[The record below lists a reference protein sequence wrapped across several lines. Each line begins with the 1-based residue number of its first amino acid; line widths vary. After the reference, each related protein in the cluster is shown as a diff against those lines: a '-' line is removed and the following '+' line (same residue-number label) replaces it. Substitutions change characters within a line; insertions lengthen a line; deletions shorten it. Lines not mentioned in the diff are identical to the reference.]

1 MKEYVA
7 KIIFETN
14 SANLKIDQ
22 TSKKVKDLGKTTNQV
37 SKSGTKGFKDLGG
50 TMNMLPGPIG
60 RVVTSFQALKV
71 AMISSGIGA
80 IVVAAGALGALFVTA
95 AKKGA
100 EFGKAMSGLK
110 AVTGATNEEIEALAK
125 TAKDLGSSTAFTA
138 VQVAELQTELA
149 KLGFSTAE
157 IVNMSEATLNLAAS
171 MGVGLGEAAAFTGST
186 LRAFGLEATDSKEAI
201 DILALSTTKSAL
213 DFGKLN
219 TALTTVA
226 PIAKTAGVSLTQTT
240 AMLGTLANAGFDAS
254 TSGTALRNI
263 FLELS
268 KQGITMEQ
276 AFKKINSAT
285 DKNVVALDLFD
296 KRGAGVAITLAE
308 NTTLTADLVQ
318 ELNGASEAFDGL
330 GAAAE
335 IAETR
340 LDNLDGDITKL
351 NSAWEG
357 LLLQIEDGEGILNKG
372 GRAIV
377 QYVTG
382 FMGVYTEGIRLISAS
397 FNENLENVQSHL
409 KMIND
414 GIRPLL
420 GMFVLS
426 FETAFLKI
434 KEAAADVPIIG
445 RAIDKQAIQKRRQE
459 ITTELGVLQ
468 QNLLDVKKAF
478 DKSQEGGFI
487 FQRIWKRFQDMR
499 KNQQLVI
506 DEKVIENNEVIEGQE
521 AEQKKRITDLI
532 KIQEELLKQAKLMS
546 GATEKDIALRNDRI
560 ATINEE
566 IKRLKAL
573 RGIKYD
579 IERIDT
585 ENLPK
590 LEKRNAEIIKFEQ
603 DQTMFQEDGTYKRIR
618 NYELERQAEDEM
630 LNLKYNAVFT
640 TLSAI
645 STLTN
650 AFAGESEKQQKR
662 AFKINKAASI
672 AETLIKTYQSAQGA
686 YNSQVVIPSPDAPVR
701 AAIAAAIATA
711 AGLANVAAIASQK
724 FQGGGSQSPSPAGG
738 AGLGAGAGI
747 GSQAPQFNIVGQSG
761 FNQIASAIGQQPPV
775 QAFVVAQD
783 VTTAQQLQNNTIQT
797 ATF

>member
-14 SANLKIDQ
+14 SANLKVDQ
-22 TSKKVKDLGKTTNQV
+22 TNKKVKDLGKTTNQV
-37 SKSGTKGFKDLGG
+37 SKTGAKGFKDLGG
-50 TMNMLPGPIG
+50 AMNMLPGPIG
-60 RVVTSFQALKV
+60 RVVTSFQTLKV

-100 EFGKAMSGLK
+100 EFSKAMSGLK
-110 AVTGATNEEIEALAK
+110 AVAGATDEEMKALSQS
-125 TAKDLGSSTAFTA
+125 AKDLGSSTAFTA
-138 VQVAELQTELA
+138 TQVAELQTEYA
-149 KLGFSTAE
+149 KLGKSTPE
-157 IVNMSEATLNLAAS
+157 ILAATEATLNLAAALD
-171 MGVGLGEAAAFTGST
+171 VGLADAATLAGST
-186 LRAFGLEATDSKEAI
+186 INAFGLQAEDTRRVADV
-201 DILALSTTKSAL
+201 LAASTTNAGLEFSTLVESLKVAAPAARGTGVAL
-213 DFGKLN
+213 ED
-219 TALTTVA
+219 TV
-226 PIAKTAGVSLTQTT
+226 
-240 AMLGTLANAGFDAS
+240 AMLGVLADNSIKGSRAGTGLS
-254 TSGTALRNI
+254 RMLSELR
-263 FLELS
+263 
-268 KQGITMEQ
+268 KQGITLQE
-276 AFKKINSAT
+276 A
-285 DKNVVALDLFD
+285 FD
-296 KRGAGVAITLAE
+296 KVNSSTDGYITASELAKE
-308 NTTLTADLVQ
+308 NGGKVLFTLSQNTEALGLLKS

-330 GAAAE
+330 GAAAFV
-335 IAETR
+335 AETR

-351 NSAWEG
+351 ESAWEG
-357 LLLQIEDGEGILNKG
+357 FLLNIEDGEGILNKG
-372 GRAIV
+372 ARV
-377 QYVTG
+377 VVKYFTG
-382 FMGVYTEGIRLISAS
+382 VVGAWTDITQFASAVI
-397 FNENLENVQSHL
+397 NENIATVKRNGKFLVDFVQFIAGSLALKLE
-409 KMIND
+409 I
-414 GIRPLL
+414 
-420 GMFVLS
+420 
-426 FETAFLKI
+426 AFIKI
-434 KEAAADVPIIG
+434 KESVADVPILGKGIN
-445 RAIDKQAIQKRRQE
+445 KQELQKRRKE
-459 ITTELGVLQ
+459 IADEFDILRK
-468 QNLLDVKKAF
+468 NVKQSAEAF
-478 DKSQEGGFI
+478 KDGENGLNM
-487 FQRIWKRFQDMR
+487 FQRIMKRYFDM
-499 KNQQLVI
+499 KKGQQLPVQ
-506 DEKVIENNEVIEGQE
+506 EKEIENNEVIEEQE
-521 AEQKKRITDLI
+521 EEQKKRITDLI

-585 ENLPK
+585 ENMPK
-590 LEKRNAEIIKFEQ
+590 IEARGAKRVEIEHDVTQQARLGTVERVRNFE
-603 DQTMFQEDGTYKRIR
+603 I
-618 NYELERQAEDEM
+618 ERQAEDEM
-630 LNLKYNAVFT
+630 QRLKYDSVFT

-738 AGLGAGAGI
+738 GLGAGAGI